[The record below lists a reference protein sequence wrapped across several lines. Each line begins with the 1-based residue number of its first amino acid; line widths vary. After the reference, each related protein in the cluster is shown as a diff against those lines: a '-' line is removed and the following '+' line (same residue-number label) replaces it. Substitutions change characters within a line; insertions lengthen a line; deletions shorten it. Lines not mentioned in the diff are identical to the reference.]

1 MIQLL
6 DFFKGFQ
13 ILNILE
19 PTYTWKQRKTLIKK
33 IFNMLNITIYV
44 KNLSLLRTDNIVYI
58 CNHISEL
65 DGLVID
71 RIINTGYFAK
81 NDLQNTIY
89 RKMFNIDMIL
99 WNKDKKR
106 NPIKEIN
113 EFVKKNKSILIF
125 PEGTMNKNSKL
136 SKFRSS
142 AFKTDY
148 PVQPLVLS
156 YADNKNITLTILPIE
171 YPPFNIQNIKKNM
184 NVYI

>member
-1 MIQLL
+1 
-6 DFFKGFQ
+6 
-13 ILNILE
+13 
-19 PTYTWKQRKTLIKK
+19 
-33 IFNMLNITIYV
+33 
-44 KNLSLLRTDNIVYI
+44 
-58 CNHISEL
+58 
-65 DGLVID
+65 
-71 RIINTGYFAK
+71 
-81 NDLQNTIY
+81 
-89 RKMFNIDMIL
+89 MFNIDMIL

-142 AFKTDY
+142 AFKTAY

-156 YADNKNITLTILPIE
+156 YDDNKNITLTILPIE
-171 YPPFNIQNIKKNM
+171 YPPFNIQNIKKKM